1 MIDYE
6 GGIIAIT
13 GPTSSGKS
21 DIAIRLAKDINGY
34 IINGDSRQ
42 IYKELNIGSAKPIP
56 NEILNDGSWLIDGIE
71 HYLFDQVTLP
81 ESFTLFEYQKAVQ
94 EILDSKK
101 DSKRVPIIVG
111 GSGMYIDCVIYNYD
125 LKENRKDI
133 PLNDKTLED
142 LQEMTKE
149 FKGEINN
156 SDWNNKHRLI
166 RIVQRGGIN
175 QSKGKELNNKYF
187 VMDIGKELLKER
199 IRNRIDNM
207 FLMGLEEENR
217 RLLEKGYGYENSA
230 LNSIG
235 YIEFKEYFDG
245 KKSLDIVKEEIYN
258 NTLAYVK
265 RQITWFKRN
274 KNAIWTD
281 NYDLVLKESLNLI
294 KIL

>member
-13 GPTSSGKS
+13 GPTASGKS
-21 DIAIRLAKDINGY
+21 EIAIRLAKDINGY

-42 IYKELNIGSAKPIP
+42 IYKELNIGSAKPTP
-56 NEILNDGSWLIDGIE
+56 DKILNDGSWLIDGIE
-71 HYLFDQVTLP
+71 HYLFNQVSLS
-81 ESFTLFEYQKAVQ
+81 ENFTLFDYQKAVQ
-94 EILDSKK
+94 RILDTKK
-101 DSKRVPIIVG
+101 DSKMIPIIVG
-111 GSGMYIDCVIYNYD
+111 GSGMYIDAVIYNYD
-125 LKENRKDI
+125 LKENRKDV
-133 PLNDKTLED
+133 PLNDKTLEE

-149 FKGEINN
+149 LKEKINN

-175 QSKGKELNNKYF
+175 QKKGKELNNRYF
-187 VMDIGKELLKER
+187 VIDIEKELLKER
-199 IRNRIDNM
+199 IRNRIENM
-207 FLMGLEEENR
+207 FVVGLEKENR
-217 RLLEKGYGYENSA
+217 VLLEKGYRYENSA

-235 YIEFKEYFDG
+235 YMEFKGYFEG
-245 KKSLDIVKEEIYN
+245 EKSLEIVKREIYN

-281 NYDLVLKESLNLI
+281 NYNLVLKESLNLI